1 MMTVIRKA
9 TSPKLCR
16 KHGSLI
22 VAQVAGHRAINQKS
36 LGSKATRNWAYDTT
50 TLYLYWCIV
59 KFILLPSYAR
69 EKIIWGYRW
78 DQTPANLLGVH
89 HNAVR

>member
-1 MMTVIRKA
+1 MTVKRKA
-9 TSPKLCR
+9 ASSKLCR

-36 LGSKATRNWAYDTT
+36 PGSKAARNWAYSTT
-50 TLYLYWCIV
+50 TTYLYWCIV

-69 EKIIWGYRW
+69 EKIIWADRW
-78 DQTPANLLGVH
+78 DQTAANLLSVH